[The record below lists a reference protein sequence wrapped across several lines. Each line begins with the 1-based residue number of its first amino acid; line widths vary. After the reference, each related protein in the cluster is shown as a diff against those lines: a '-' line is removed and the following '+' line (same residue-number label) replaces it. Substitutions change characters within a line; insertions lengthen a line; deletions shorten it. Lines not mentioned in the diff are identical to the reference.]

1 MASIPFARKFSSDYA
16 SLPRSDP
23 DTKNAGGEQNI
34 RCSGSDSFKT
44 ACGSP
49 LLDSGERSS
58 ERRARLNQHVHCIA
72 TLVPSKGKVTQSHW
86 SGFERDETRTP
97 LLQPDEANRGSGEVS
112 VDLEGDESDEINYT
126 SNNTERFCGV
136 VLFLVFLVV
145 GLTLLVSVHVKSDV
159 TAHEIKPKHFHYY
172 KIALIVIFI
181 ACLIFK
187 CRHSCN
193 GGVSDEDFEPLI
205 PSHLLTGLAV
215 FGIVYSTLEV
225 VSMIDFVK
233 CSRNVTSLDRSYVA
247 SAVLEIVFVFCQI
260 YIFYSLSRRRKQI
273 LWFGNLFT
281 MFTLATNLT
290 LWAGY
295 FCAGA
300 VDHPDLTNV
309 TWLRRY
315 YYGLEKDMCGFNNT
329 GNNSRKLH
337 VEVMPEIK
345 PYQYTFAMEYSLL
358 ASALLLHVWL
368 EIATPSAGEFDAS
381 NKKWKVWRFGFIL
394 GLFSLPLMGCMG
406 VYSTA
411 RHTLSNSA
419 YLFTIQCI
427 VMIPILF
434 VSSAGLWLL
443 RKYYTRRRTDTKVL
457 KVDIILLCFSA
468 LGFVILD
475 LFTAFASL
483 LEVLKT
489 YDKPFLVMGVTLFGE
504 LVCISVLTVFV
515 FASYFYQMR
524 SGDDGIL
531 AAKYVRQIASFC
543 ITVNFGF
550 WAIRTYTFRSKYYFD
565 LVGHQYFGQTA
576 WFVITQVST
585 PMIIFYHFHC
595 AVCLTGIIAKSS

>member
-1 MASIPFARKFSSDYA
+1 MASIPFARKFSSDFV
-16 SLPRSDP
+16 SLSRSDS
-23 DTKNAGGEQNI
+23 DTQNAGGEQNI
-34 RCSGSDSFKT
+34 HRSGSGSFET
-44 ACGSP
+44 ACESQ
-49 LLDSGERSS
+49 LLDSGEGPS
-58 ERRARLNQHVHCIA
+58 ERRTRPNQYDHCIP
-72 TLVPSKGKVTQSHW
+72 TRVPLRGKVKQNHRS
-86 SGFERDETRTP
+86 SFEQDEIRTP
-97 LLQPDEANRGSGEVS
+97 LLQEDEENRTF
-112 VDLEGDESDEINYT
+112 DEINRPST
-126 SNNTERFCGV
+126 SNIERFCGV
-136 VLFLVFLVV
+136 VLFLVFLVA
-145 GLTLLVSVHVKSDV
+145 GLTLLVSVHVKSDI
-159 TAHEIKPKHFHYY
+159 TAQEIKPKHFHYY
-172 KIALIVIFI
+172 KIVLIGFFI
-181 ACLIFK
+181 LWLTKVK
-187 CRHSCN
+187 CRRNSSVV
-193 GGVSDEDFEPLI
+193 VSEEDFEPLI
-205 PSHLLTGLAV
+205 PRHLLTGLAL
-215 FGIVYSTLEV
+215 FGVVYSAFEV
-225 VSMIDFVK
+225 VAIIDFVK
-233 CSRNVTSLDRSYVA
+233 CLRNVIGLDRSYVA
-247 SAVLEIVFVFCQI
+247 SAVFEMVFVFCQI
-260 YIFYSLSRRRKQI
+260 YMFYSLSGRRKQI

-300 VDHPDLTNV
+300 VDHPDLKNV

-315 YYGLEKDMCGFNNT
+315 YYGLEEDMCSFNNT
-329 GNNSRKLH
+329 GNNSRELH
-337 VEVMPEIK
+337 VDVMPEIK

-368 EIATPSAGEFDAS
+368 EIATPSAGEFDAT
-381 NKKWKVWRFGFIL
+381 NKKWEVWRFGFIA

-406 VYSTA
+406 VNSTA

-419 YLFTIQCI
+419 FLFAVQGAA
-427 VMIPILF
+427 MILILLG
-434 VSSAGLWLL
+434 SSIGLWLL

-468 LGFVILD
+468 LGFVVLD
-475 LFTAFASL
+475 LFTTFACL
-483 LEVLKT
+483 LEILKT
-489 YDKPFLVMGVTLFGE
+489 YDTDFLVMGVASFVE
-504 LVCISVLTVFV
+504 LVCISVQTVFV

-524 SGDDGIL
+524 SCDYDGIR

-565 LVGHQYFGQTA
+565 LVGHRYFGQTA